1 MSDLRERVAEE
12 LWQADSMRVTGMRR
26 SVPWSEAGPAA
37 HQQWKPLA
45 DAAIALCMEEAA
57 KVAETCHVGWPMD
70 GREQRNVCAA
80 AIRAL
85 GKP

>member
-1 MSDLRERVAEE
+1 MSDLRERVARAIFESGEDKQYHISWTTLEE
-12 LWQADSMRVTGMRR
+12 TAKDLFRNEADV
-26 SVPWSEAGPAA
+26 
-37 HQQWKPLA
+37 
-45 DAAIALCMEEAA
+45 AIALVLEQAA